1 MERRRYL
8 AALGGSVATLVGGTA
23 AANATRVDITLD
35 GRLHR
40 ADGDPAATTKTVTDS
55 AVEYDPDSGRVRT
68 DHGTEPFD
76 AWARRTAIEHAAE
89 TVLSVVDRRLDEDLS
104 GVGRGIRSLLFGLV
118 VTVDHTVT
126 RNRDGEVVGEP
137 TVPMEQLL
145 ATAPRTMRATV
156 ELDGRS
162 LERPVPVGVGHSE
175 TQYL

>member
-1 MERRRYL
+1 MQRRRYL
-8 AALGGSVATLVGGTA
+8 TALGGSVATLVSGTVLA
-23 AANATRVDITLD
+23 GETRADITLD

-40 ADGDPAATTKTVTDS
+40 ADGEPAATTRTVTDS
-55 AVEYDPDSGRVRT
+55 AVEYRPESDRVRT

-76 AWARRTAIEHAAE
+76 AWAGRTAIEHAAE
-89 TVLSVVDRRLDEDLS
+89 RVLSVVDRRLDEELS

-126 RNRDGEVVGEP
+126 RNRDGEVVSEP
-137 TVPMEQLL
+137 TVPMERLL
-145 ATAPRTMRATV
+145 ATAPRTIRATV

-162 LERPVPVGVGHSE
+162 LERAVPVAVGHSQ